1 MWTLGKWY
9 RWSYLQ
15 SRNKD
20 TDENKH
26 ERWGVSKMNWEIGT
40 DTYIHY

>member
-1 MWTLGKWY
+1 MCNLEKWY

-20 TDENKH
+20 TDIESKCMDTR
-26 ERWGVSKMNWEIGT
+26 EGKGRWEELGDWG
-40 DTYIHY
+40 